1 MATST
6 QSLLEEDRPV
16 SPAPSYVSMQ
26 SDRSKDDPL
35 NFSKEGPGLL
45 EEDRPVSPAPS
56 NVSMKSDWSKDEPLN
71 FSKEQPGRPQE
82 QRPESSSSTK
92 RSVQSENDPPQ
103 FTREKDELKAHLQK
117 KFLTEYKDEQSQC
130 ESHSELYKIKG
141 VTNKDDKGTLVKSY
155 NEIFESSWKKK
166 QTTVLMKG
174 EAGVGKTCQTRML
187 MIDWAKGESNKD
199 IDLIVPFHFSELNSR
214 RNKDQSIEDLLNH
227 FFNIKQQRAPPYD
240 KYEVVLVLDG
250 LEECQL
256 DLDFKNNKELTDIKE
271 QASMDVLL
279 TNLIKGN
286 LLPSARLWIISR
298 PSGVDKI
305 PPEYIQTVTECRETA
320 KRRQQLVSNLK
331 KRFLREYTLVEDTN
345 HPNQKST
352 EHIIRKDTEEV
363 NDEEKNE
370 QTESKSVTKVNAT
383 SEIFKGE
390 KGQSIRTVLTIG
402 EADIG
407 KSFHVQK
414 FIKEWAG
421 KNTESSVFT
430 WLWSWSKAKDDEEL
444 LFPLT
449 FSKLNMIKEEK
460 VSLVGLLNHFFEE
473 TKECVI
479 SNNAHFKVLFILDG
493 LDASELSL
501 DKSDVL
507 TDVRE
512 PASVDV
518 VLTNLIKGNLLPSAQ
533 LWITSRPSPAK
544 RLPDNSFDRMTEIR
558 ERDAKQELK
567 AHLQKRILT
576 EYKDEQSQREID
588 TELYKIKGV
597 KNKDNKGTLV
607 KSYDEIF
614 ESSWEKKETTV
625 LMKGE
630 AGVGKTSQ
638 TRMLMIDWAKGK
650 SNKDIDLIVPFHFSE
665 LNSRRDEDQSIEDLL
680 NHFFNIKQR
689 RAPPYDKYK
698 VVFVL
703 DGLEECQLHLDFKN
717 NKELTDIKER
727 ASMDVLLTNLIKG
740 NLLPSA
746 RLWIISQP
754 SGVDKIPPE
763 YIQTVTECRET
774 AKRRQQLVSNL
785 KKRFLRENTLVE
797 DTNHPNQKNTEHII
811 RKDTE
816 EVNDEE
822 KNEQT
827 EPNSMIK
834 VNATSEIFKDEKG
847 RSIRTVLTIG
857 EVEIGKSFHVQ
868 KFIKEWAGKNTES
881 SFFTWWWSNAKDNE
895 ELLFPLTFSELNQI
909 KEEEV
914 SLVGLLNHFFEET
927 KECVISNYANFKVLF
942 ILDGLEASELSL
954 DKSDVLTDVREP
966 ASVDVVLTNLIKGN
980 LLPSAQ
986 LWITSRPSPAK
997 WLPANSF
1004 DRITEI
1010 REKDAKHEL
1019 KAHLQKRILTEYK
1032 DEQRQCESHTE
1043 LYKIKGVTNKDDK
1056 GTLVKSYN
1064 EIFESSCE
1072 KKETSVLMMG
1082 EAGIG
1087 KTCQTRMLMIDW
1099 AKEKSNKDIDLI
1111 VPFHFSELNSRRG
1124 ESLSMEY
1131 LLNHFFNDIKLQ
1143 RVPPYDKY
1151 KVVLV
1156 LDGLEECQL
1165 HLDFENNEKLTD
1177 IKERASMDV
1186 LLTNLI
1192 KGNLLPSA
1200 RLWIISQPSGVDKIP
1215 PEYIHTVTEC
1225 REKDAKD
1232 ILRAHLQ
1239 RKFLEDYKD
1248 EQSQCETDTEL
1259 YKIKGVTNKDDKGT
1273 LVKSYNDIFKSSWKK
1288 KQTTVLM
1295 KGEAGVGKTS
1305 QTRMLMIDW
1314 AKGKSNSDIDLIVP
1328 FHFSELNSRRD
1339 EDQSIEDLLNHFFN
1353 DIKLQ
1358 SVPTYDKYKVVFV
1371 LDGLEECQ
1379 LDLDFENNKELTDKT
1394 ELASMDVLLTNLIKR
1409 NLLPSARLWI
1419 ISQPSGVDKIPPEYI
1434 QRVTE
1439 CREKDAKDILRA
1451 HLQRKFLEDY
1461 KDEQS
1466 QCETDTELYK
1476 IKGVTNKDDK
1486 GTLVKSYNEIFKSSR
1501 KQKQT
1506 TVLMMGEAGVGKTS
1520 QTRMLMIDWAK
1531 EKSNKDI
1538 DLIVPFHFSEL
1549 NSRKDEVQ
1557 SIEDLLNHFFNIKQ
1571 RRAPPYDKYKVV
1583 FVLDGLEECQL
1594 HLDFENN
1601 KKLTDIK
1608 ERASMDVLLTNLIKG
1623 NLLPSAR
1630 LWIIS
1635 QPSGVDK
1642 IPPEYIQTVT
1652 ECRGQDIKPK
1662 LRAHVQKRILEDCKD
1677 EQSQREIDT
1686 ELYKIKGVTNKDD
1699 KGTLV
1704 KSYNEIFESS
1714 CEKKQTTVLM
1724 KGEAGVGKT
1733 SQTRMLMIDWAKGKS
1748 NNDIDLM
1755 VPFHFSELNSRK
1767 NKDQSIEDLLNH
1779 FFNIKQRR
1787 APPYDKYKVVF
1798 VLDGLEECQLHLD
1811 FKKHK
1816 KLTDIKELASMD
1828 VLLTNLIKG
1837 NLLPSAR
1844 LWIISQPSGVDKIP
1858 PEYIHTVTECREKDV
1873 KPKLREHL
1881 QKRIL
1886 EDYKDEQSQR
1896 EIDTELYKIKGV
1908 TNKDDKGTLVKSYDE
1923 IFESSSKQKQT
1934 TVLMKGEAGVGKTS
1948 QTRMLMI
1955 DWAKEKSNKDIDL
1968 IVPFHFSELNSRRDE
1983 VQSIEDLLNHFFNI
1997 KQRRAPPYD
2006 KYKVVFVLDGLEECQ
2021 LHLDFENNKKLT
2033 DIKERASMDVLL
2045 TNLIKRNLL
2054 PSARLWII
2062 SQPSGIG
2069 KIPREYIQRV
2079 TECRDK
2085 DVKPK
2090 LRAHVQKR
2098 ILEDYKDEQSQRE
2111 IDTELYKI
2119 KGVTNKDDKGTLV
2132 KSYNEIFE
2140 SSGKQKQTTVLMKGE
2155 AGVGKT
2161 SQTRMLMID
2170 WAKEKS
2176 NKDIDLIVPFHFSE
2190 LNSRRNEDQSIED
2203 LLNHFFNVKQR
2214 RAPTYDKY
2222 KVVLVLDG
2230 LEECQLHL
2238 DFENNKKLTDIKER
2252 ASMDV
2257 LLTNLI
2263 KGNLLPSARLW
2274 IISQLSGV
2282 GKIPPEYIQR
2292 VTECRDKD
2300 VKPKLREHLEKRI
2313 LEDYKDEQSQRESHS
2328 ELYVIKDVTNK
2339 DDKGTL
2345 VKSYNDIFKSL
2356 WEKNETTVIM
2366 KGVAG
2371 IGKTRQTRMLRIDWA
2386 KEKSSKDIDLIVP
2399 FHFSELNSRRDEH
2412 QSIEDLL
2419 NHFFN
2424 IKQRRAPPYDNY
2436 KVVFVLDGLEEC
2448 QLHLDF
2454 ENNKELTDIKKRASM
2469 DVLLTNLIKGN
2480 LLPSAR
2486 LWIISRPSGVDKI
2499 PPEYIQRVTECRE
2512 TAKRRQQ
2519 LVSNLKKRFLR
2530 ENTLV
2535 EDTNHP
2541 NQKNTEHIIREDT
2554 EVNDEEKNEQT
2565 ESKSATKVN
2574 ATSEI
2579 FKDEKGRSIRT
2590 VLTIG
2595 EADIGK
2601 SFHVQK
2607 FIKEW
2612 AGKNTESSVLTS
2624 VKNLFWG
2631 KAKDDEELLFP
2642 LTFSKLNMI
2651 KEEKVSLVGLLNHF
2665 FKETKECVISN
2676 YAHFKVLFVLD
2687 GLDASELSLDK
2698 SDVLTDVREPAS
2710 VDVVLT
2716 NLIKGNLLPSA
2727 QLWITSRPS
2736 PAKRLPANSFDRM
2749 TEIREKPDVTSQRKL
2764 KSQLKEQFAR
2774 VSEGI
2779 DKQKTSALLNDIYTD
2794 LYIIEGER
2802 GEVNAQHESRQVQ
2815 EAKFKPM
2822 REETPIKYQDIF
2834 KPASGEKPIRS
2845 VLTIGVAGIGKTFAS
2860 MKYMLDWAEG
2870 TENKNIY
2877 FTFPLPFRELNLRK
2891 DGELSFEELIHQF
2904 FPAMRK
2910 SEIKNYDKYKTLI
2923 VLDGLD
2929 ECRLDLN
2936 VNECMVWTD
2945 VRKVTSVNVLL
2956 ANLIKGNLLPK
2967 AQVWITSRPAASN
2980 NIPADK
2986 VDRVTEVRGFN
2997 DDQKEEYFK
3006 KRFSD
3011 KDLAEKILS
3020 HVKKSRSLYIMCH
3033 IPVFC
3038 WITAKVL
3045 EHLFDLLQTKKEKQE
3060 EQEEKMPKTLT
3071 DMYIHFLLLQCRQA
3085 NVKYGEE
3092 GTSESS
3098 DADSCWNTRNK
3109 ETVLSLGKLAFEE
3122 LEKGNLLFTEEN
3134 LTDCDID
3141 IQKTAVFSGLFTQII
3156 REDCGLFQKKFFC
3169 FVHLSIQEFLAAFYV
3184 THTFNNKGENL
3195 LTESPAS
3202 DLYKTAVDKA
3212 LKSKN
3217 GDWDLFVRFLL
3228 GLSLETNQNLLQEV
3242 LKKTENPKKT
3252 NKATVEYI
3260 KGKINE
3266 DISDADKNLNL
3277 FHCLNELND
3286 HSLVEEVKKYLK
3298 SETMAFENFSASQWS
3313 ALTFVLLM
3321 SDEKLDVF
3329 DLKKYLKSEKVL
3341 LGMLPVVKVSKTT
3354 LLSWCELTEESC
3366 KGLTSSVLTSASSNL
3381 TKLDLSHNDLL
3392 DSGVVALGD
3401 GLKSV
3406 HCKLEFLKLSGCQV
3420 TEEGC
3425 SVLASAIKFNA
3436 ASPLKHLDLSYNHPG
3451 GKGAKLLNDIRD
3463 DPKTK
3468 LQTVCLDHGGAQRL
3482 KPGLKKYGADLKFNE
3497 STTGKRLVLCD
3508 GNRKVKTVRNVEEK
3522 VERPE
3527 TEGRFKRTQ
3536 VLCEVGLKGV
3546 WYWEVEW
3553 KGTVGIAVSY
3563 GGVGRKWDSSGGL
3576 GCNDISWSL
3585 LCSKTGYTARH
3596 GKMSE
3601 RIQLSPCQ
3609 KIAVFLDWVGGSLSY
3624 YSVTSGELSL
3634 IHTFHAKFTELL
3646 FPGFWFKNGSV
3657 TLCEI
3662 D

>member
-26 SDRSKDDPL
+26 SDRSKDDPLNFSKEGPGPLEEDRPVSPAPSYVSMQSDQSKDDPL

-763 YIQTVTECRET
+763 YIQ
-774 AKRRQQLVSNL
+774 
-785 KKRFLRENTLVE
+785 
-797 DTNHPNQKNTEHII
+797 
-811 RKDTE
+811 
-816 EVNDEE
+816 
-822 KNEQT
+822 
-827 EPNSMIK
+827 
-834 VNATSEIFKDEKG
+834 
-847 RSIRTVLTIG
+847 
-857 EVEIGKSFHVQ
+857 
-868 KFIKEWAGKNTES
+868 
-881 SFFTWWWSNAKDNE
+881 
-895 ELLFPLTFSELNQI
+895 
-909 KEEEV
+909 
-914 SLVGLLNHFFEET
+914 
-927 KECVISNYANFKVLF
+927 
-942 ILDGLEASELSL
+942 
-954 DKSDVLTDVREP
+954 
-966 ASVDVVLTNLIKGN
+966 
-980 LLPSAQ
+980 
-986 LWITSRPSPAK
+986 
-997 WLPANSF
+997 
-1004 DRITEI
+1004 
-1010 REKDAKHEL
+1010 
-1019 KAHLQKRILTEYK
+1019 
-1032 DEQRQCESHTE
+1032 
-1043 LYKIKGVTNKDDK
+1043 
-1056 GTLVKSYN
+1056 
-1064 EIFESSCE
+1064 
-1072 KKETSVLMMG
+1072 
-1082 EAGIG
+1082 
-1087 KTCQTRMLMIDW
+1087 
-1099 AKEKSNKDIDLI
+1099 
-1111 VPFHFSELNSRRG
+1111 
-1124 ESLSMEY
+1124 
-1131 LLNHFFNDIKLQ
+1131 
-1143 RVPPYDKY
+1143 
-1151 KVVLV
+1151 
-1156 LDGLEECQL
+1156 
-1165 HLDFENNEKLTD
+1165 
-1177 IKERASMDV
+1177 
-1186 LLTNLI
+1186 
-1192 KGNLLPSA
+1192 
-1200 RLWIISQPSGVDKIP
+1200 
-1215 PEYIHTVTEC
+1215 TVTEC

>member
-26 SDRSKDDPL
+26 SDRSKDDPLNFSKEGPGPLEEDRPVSPAPSYVSMQSDQSKDDPL

-1215 PEYIHTVTEC
+1215 PEYIH
-1225 REKDAKD
+1225 
-1232 ILRAHLQ
+1232 
-1239 RKFLEDYKD
+1239 
-1248 EQSQCETDTEL
+1248 
-1259 YKIKGVTNKDDKGT
+1259 
-1273 LVKSYNDIFKSSWKK
+1273 
-1288 KQTTVLM
+1288 
-1295 KGEAGVGKTS
+1295 
-1305 QTRMLMIDW
+1305 
-1314 AKGKSNSDIDLIVP
+1314 
-1328 FHFSELNSRRD
+1328 
-1339 EDQSIEDLLNHFFN
+1339 
-1353 DIKLQ
+1353 
-1358 SVPTYDKYKVVFV
+1358 
-1371 LDGLEECQ
+1371 
-1379 LDLDFENNKELTDKT
+1379 
-1394 ELASMDVLLTNLIKR
+1394 
-1409 NLLPSARLWI
+1409 
-1419 ISQPSGVDKIPPEYI
+1419 
-1434 QRVTE
+1434 
-1439 CREKDAKDILRA
+1439 
-1451 HLQRKFLEDY
+1451 
-1461 KDEQS
+1461 
-1466 QCETDTELYK
+1466 
-1476 IKGVTNKDDK
+1476 
-1486 GTLVKSYNEIFKSSR
+1486 
-1501 KQKQT
+1501 
-1506 TVLMMGEAGVGKTS
+1506 
-1520 QTRMLMIDWAK
+1520 
-1531 EKSNKDI
+1531 
-1538 DLIVPFHFSEL
+1538 
-1549 NSRKDEVQ
+1549 
-1557 SIEDLLNHFFNIKQ
+1557 
-1571 RRAPPYDKYKVV
+1571 
-1583 FVLDGLEECQL
+1583 
-1594 HLDFENN
+1594 
-1601 KKLTDIK
+1601 
-1608 ERASMDVLLTNLIKG
+1608 
-1623 NLLPSAR
+1623 
-1630 LWIIS
+1630 
-1635 QPSGVDK
+1635 
-1642 IPPEYIQTVT
+1642 TVT